1 MRQFLKYVLATVV
14 GIFLFS
20 VVMFFIFVGVGSML
34 SSSSDDAVEVK
45 ANSVLKIDLNTTIT
59 EQATKDDPFDE
70 IFASGEK
77 KSSLHEIKA
86 AIANAKLDPNIKG
99 ISIKL
104 ETPMA
109 GFAEI
114 EELRN
119 VLIDFKKSG
128 KFVYTYAEIMTEKA
142 VYLASVA
149 TKSFINPAGGI
160 EFNGLE
166 TQVSFMKG
174 LFDKI
179 GVKPVIFRVG
189 EFKSAVEPFIRTDMS
204 PENKMQVK
212 AYLTSISNHVYNN
225 IAASRGLSRAEVD
238 NILNKA
244 LIQEPEDAVKY
255 KILTDVGY
263 EDEYEA
269 AISKALGLKKDEKP
283 DYVKLGSYK
292 KAKKYVKEGS
302 RDNRIAVIIADGEIV
317 SGDAENEIISS
328 EAFIKEL
335 RKARKDKKIKAI
347 VLRINSP
354 GGSALASDVMWR
366 EIQLTKKEKP
376 VIASM
381 GDVAASGGYYMAMG
395 CDTIVAQPTT
405 ITGSIGIFGMLFNA
419 KELMNNKLGIT
430 FDGVKTHEFAD
441 SPALTREM
449 SDAEKMMI
457 QNSVNRGY
465 EKFTS
470 KAATGRHMPID
481 KLKAIAS
488 GRVWTGEQARQN
500 GLVDILGGIDDAIK
514 VAAKKAKIKGD
525 DYQVKFYPYP
535 KSEFEQIMSK
545 FGKSQEDAKIREY
558 LGALAPYA
566 EEIKSIQRMEK
577 LQARLPYSLEIK

>member
-1 MRQFLKYVLATVV
+1 MRQFLKYVLATIV

-20 VVMFFIFVGVGSML
+20 ALMFIVFIGIGSML
-34 SSSSDDAVEVK
+34 SSGSDDAFEVK
-45 ANSVLKIDLNTTIT
+45 ANSVLKLDLNTQIT
-59 EQATKDDPFDE
+59 EKAIKEDPFQD
-70 IFASGEK
+70 IFSNGEK
-77 KSSLHEIKA
+77 KTSLHELKE
-86 AIANAKLDPNIKG
+86 AIENAKLDPNIKG

-104 ETPMA
+104 ETPMVGYA
-109 GFAEI
+109 ELAEI
-114 EELRN
+114 RN
-119 VLIDFKKSG
+119 ALIDFKKSG
-128 KFVYTYAEIMTEKA
+128 KFIYTYAEIMTEKA
-142 VYLASVA
+142 VYLSTVA

-160 EFNGLE
+160 EFNGLDTE
-166 TQVSFMKG
+166 ISFMKG
-174 LFDKI
+174 LFEKI

-204 PENKMQVK
+204 PENKMQVQE
-212 AYLTSISNHVYNN
+212 YLNSIANHVYDN
-225 IAASRGLSRAEVD
+225 IAAARGISRSEVD

-244 LIQEPEDAVKY
+244 LIQEPNDAVKY

-269 AISKALGLKKDEKP
+269 AIAKALGLKKDEKP
-283 DYVKLGSYK
+283 VYTKLGSYK
-292 KAKKYVKEGS
+292 NAKKYVKEGS
-302 RDNRIAVIIADGEIV
+302 RDNRIAVIVAEGDIM
-317 SGDAENEIISS
+317 SGDDENDVITS

-354 GGSALASDVMWR
+354 GGSALASDIMWR
-366 EIQLTKKEKP
+366 EIELTKKVKP

-381 GDVAASGGYYMAMG
+381 GNVAASGGYYMAMG

-470 KAATGRHMPID
+470 KAAAGRHMSIE

-488 GRVWTGEQARQN
+488 GRVWTGEQAKKN

-535 KSEFEQIMSK
+535 KSEFEQIMNK

-566 EEIKSIQRMEK
+566 EEIKSLQRMEK